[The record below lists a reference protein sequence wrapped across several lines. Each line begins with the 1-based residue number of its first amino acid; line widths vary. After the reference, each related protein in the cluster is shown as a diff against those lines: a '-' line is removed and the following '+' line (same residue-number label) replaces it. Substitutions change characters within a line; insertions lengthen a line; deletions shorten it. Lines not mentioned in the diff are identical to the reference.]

1 MSFNGSNIKILSK
14 DMGLT
19 IVRLAEKLDVSR
31 QTVAKWIAGQVPRG
45 EHLVALCRILDTN
58 PDYFFSSATE
68 SLITV
73 PQHRSIRKRKDTQE
87 MKSASYEL
95 AEQYLNLFRQAP
107 SPIIIPVIR
116 IKQRE
121 IDNAK
126 RIAEQLR
133 LLAGIPKDKPFNLP
147 YAFNLLNKLGIYVI
161 CRPFPE
167 IISKKIYAFYS
178 KICDQRVVFINTNM
192 KIIDIIFQ
200 LLHEAIHA
208 VRDEA
213 SSLVYDK
220 EEEDFCDLA
229 ANFTQFTE
237 EYVSHLAYCIEGC
250 EPPTI
255 ITKLKKA
262 STDNI
267 HSMFGIVE
275 RLKMINKFPDL
286 NFGGAATNL
295 KKKSKT
301 VEEILFRDN
310 DPRRYIGML
319 RDLSPLFIDLIS
331 KQIPDCSTRKFAEWL
346 GLSTSIDA
354 KAVMEELERVK
365 E

>member
-1 MSFNGSNIKILSK
+1 MSWNGSKIKDRAKEL
-14 DMGLT
+14 GLT
-19 IVRLAEKLDVSR
+19 LIKVAEKLEVSR
-31 QTVAKWIAGQVPRG
+31 QTVNKWIGGQIPRG
-45 EHLVALCRILDTN
+45 EHLVGLCRILDTK
-58 PDYFFSSATE
+58 PDYFFSSVTE
-68 SLITV
+68 SLISV

-87 MKSASYEL
+87 MKSASYEI

-107 SPIIIPVIR
+107 SPVIIPVIR

-121 IDNAK
+121 LENAK
-126 RIAEQLR
+126 RVAEQLR
-133 LLAGIPKDKPFNLP
+133 LLAGIPKDKPFTLS
-147 YAFNLLNKLGIYVI
+147 YAFNLLNKLGVYII

-192 KIIDIIFQ
+192 NIIDMIFQ

-213 SSLVYDK
+213 SSLAYDK
-220 EEEDFCDLA
+220 EEEDFCDKA
-229 ANFTQFTE
+229 ANFTQFPE
-237 EYVSHLAYCIEGC
+237 EYVSQIAYCIEGC

-262 STDNI
+262 SADNN

-286 NFGGAATNL
+286 NIGGAATNL
-295 KKKSKT
+295 KKESKT
-301 VEEILFRDN
+301 VEEILFKDKN
-310 DPRRYIGML
+310 PRRYISML
-319 RDLSPLFIDLIS
+319 RELSPLFIDLIS
-331 KQIPDCSTRKFAEWL
+331 KQIPDCSIRKFAEWL
-346 GLSTSIDA
+346 GLSTSINA
-354 KAVMEELERVK
+354 KAVMEELEREK